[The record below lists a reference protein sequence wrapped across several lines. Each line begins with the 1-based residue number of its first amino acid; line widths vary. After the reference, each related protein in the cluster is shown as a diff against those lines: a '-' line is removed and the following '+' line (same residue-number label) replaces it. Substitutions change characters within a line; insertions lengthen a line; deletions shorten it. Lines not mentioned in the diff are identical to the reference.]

1 MKHNEL
7 MNYCWHY
14 NILEDLL
21 VIQARDPCI
30 HAIIIVVHFSSCY
43 GDILIVTCSFVLGLL
58 HDNTLTCVYL

>member
-7 MNYCWHY
+7 TNYCWRY

-21 VIQARDPCI
+21 VIQARDQCI

-43 GDILIVTCSFVLGLL
+43 GDILIVILL
-58 HDNTLTCVYL
+58 FCIGTVT